1 MDLLFRLFL
10 LASFLPVGL
19 VFLTAA
25 LFFFAWVI
33 AMRSRER

>member
-1 MDLLFRLFL
+1 MGLWPRLFL
-10 LASFLPVGL
+10 LAGFLPLSL
-19 VFLTAA
+19 VFLGAA